1 MAPEKDEMI
10 ILKTPALL
18 KYILETSCYPR
29 EHEQLKQLREAT
41 VEKYQF
47 WSIMNVPV
55 DGLFLSM
62 LLKIMNAKKTRELRV
77 FSGYSLL
84 TTALALPL
92 DGKVFSIT
100 AIDPNKEESLDCR
113 SFRRLE

>member
-1 MAPEKDEMI
+1 
-10 ILKTPALL
+10 
-18 KYILETSCYPR
+18 
-29 EHEQLKQLREAT
+29 
-41 VEKYQF
+41 
-47 WSIMNVPV
+47 MNVPV

-92 DGKVFSIT
+92 DGKIT